1 MVHKTFSAICVITNI
16 LQNHR
21 KHNFP
26 AYLFPHKFHTSN
38 INKNL
43 VMAIKSYVKQMSAIA
58 PAYFS
63 IHTISITSQEIK
75 STCVVIFK
83 SSITSWIS

>member
-1 MVHKTFSAICVITNI
+1 MVHKIFSAICVITNI

-21 KHNFP
+21 KQTFP
-26 AYLFPHKFHTSN
+26 AYLFTHKFHTSN

-43 VMAIKSYVKQMSAIA
+43 VMAINSYVKQLSAVA
-58 PAYFS
+58 PGYFS

-83 SSITSWIS
+83 SPITI